1 MSRRINLLYALINI
15 FLWGAY
21 GVLVAYASRYFL
33 HLGLTNT
40 QSGILLGLGTGLS
53 FLIQPLLTGVVERL
67 HVSVQRIVCILAAAI
82 LLGTLPL
89 LPLIDRRVPA
99 VILFSIACISVQA
112 LPSFVNALG
121 ISAIHSGLP
130 LSFGPCRGLG
140 SVSFALCV
148 QGVNL
153 LLIRFG
159 MRALAVCAAALTLGL
174 LVCTLCFPR
183 LEQARQERRE
193 ASSLPQF
200 FRENHR
206 FALLLTG
213 CVLLLISTSALTNF
227 MYQIALFKGSG
238 DAQGTAVMIAAIVEL
253 VPMALFTR
261 MLRRARCE
269 FWLKLSGIF
278 CTLRLALTLLL
289 PGIAGLYIAQL
300 AQMLGYALY
309 TVSSVYYV
317 GMVVAKKDEVKGQT
331 YLGAVCTVGGLLASI
346 FSGLLI
352 DALGVQQML
361 LVYTGVSA
369 LGALLLFFSV
379 QRTPAAKAAGVPTKL
394 QN

>member
-1 MSRRINLLYALINI
+1 MSRRKINVLYALINI

-40 QSGILLGLGTGLS
+40 QSGILLGLGTGAS
-53 FLIQPLLTGVVERL
+53 FLIQPLLTGVIERL
-67 HVSVQRIVCILAAAI
+67 HVSVQRIVCILTATI
-82 LLGTLPL
+82 LLCALPL

-99 VILFSIACISVQA
+99 VVLFSVACVCVQA

-121 ISAIHSGLP
+121 MSAIHGGLP
-130 LSFGPCRGLG
+130 LNYGPSRGLG

-153 LLIRFG
+153 LLVHFG
-159 MRALAVCAAALTLGL
+159 MRTLAVCAAVLTLGL
-174 LVCTLCFPR
+174 LISTLCFPQP
-183 LEQARQERRE
+183 EQARLERRE
-193 ASSLPQF
+193 ASRFPQF
-200 FRENHR
+200 FLENRR
-206 FALLLTG
+206 FFLLLTG

-227 MYQIALFKGSG
+227 MYQIALFKGNG

-253 VPMALFTR
+253 VPMVLFAR
-261 MLRRARCE
+261 MLCRARCN

-289 PGIAGLYIAQL
+289 PGIAGLYIAQF
-300 AQMLGYALY
+300 AQMLGYGLY

-331 YLGAVCTVGGLLASI
+331 YLGAVCTVGGLMASI

-352 DALGVQQML
+352 DALGVRQML

-379 QRTPAAKAAGVPTKL
+379 QRTPAVVKE
-394 QN
+394 